1 MSIIFPGTYYYSNMI
16 GFKIEQEGRLIIY
29 IYIYQEVADG
39 VIRQNQ
45 CLPVSLYAGCHPSLQ
60 ARTLCI

>member
-1 MSIIFPGTYYYSNMI
+1 MSIILPATYYYSNMI

-29 IYIYQEVADG
+29 TYIYIYIYIYQEVADG

-45 CLPVSLYAGCHPSLQ
+45 GHLII
-60 ARTLCI
+60 RK

>member
-29 IYIYQEVADG
+29 IYIY
-39 VIRQNQ
+39 IKK
-45 CLPVSLYAGCHPSLQ
+45 LQ
-60 ARTLCI
+60 MELLDKINAIP

>member
-1 MSIIFPGTYYYSNMI
+1 MSIILPGTYYYSNMI

-29 IYIYQEVADG
+29 IYIYIYQVADG

-45 CLPVSLYAGCHPSLQ
+45 CHLIIRKYKKLGRANL
-60 ARTLCI
+60 

>member
-45 CLPVSLYAGCHPSLQ
+45 CHPLI
-60 ARTLCI
+60 RK